1 MKIRRLIS
9 VLLTIVLTLSL
20 SIPAFA
26 APLQEASAI
35 PSDFA
40 LEQIAVIDA
49 NDTDCP
55 WSKETT
61 IDTTIKLYNLDQTP
75 NGYVFKLKTGN
86 VESGFIQIHNIN
98 GIRI

>member
-26 APLQEASAI
+26 APCRKPLQY
-35 PSDFA
+35 PPDFA

-61 IDTTIKLYNLDQTP
+61 IDTTITLYNLDQTP